1 VTFLPDATLAIQADC
16 NRARGTYAVEG
27 STLTLQIGGVTRMRC
42 ATGSLMDR
50 FLGELEYAVAV
61 QRAPDALV
69 LVLTEG
75 AAMRF
80 TPAPSVPATPGAA

>member
-1 VTFLPDATLAIQADC
+1 
-16 NRARGTYAVEG
+16 
-27 STLTLQIGGVTRMRC
+27 MRC